1 MYDPMMIQPM
11 RDELDTGRFLKNV
24 NLLPTQNL
32 FQKKKPKSM
41 IYVLN
46 SVCGCS
52 AATARPGV
60 VASLQ
65 GDILPE
71 YLVTS
76 FAGNDVEAVQRV
88 REEFIG
94 YPPSSPCIALFK
106 DGQFVEL
113 IERHQIQGEHPEAI
127 AGFLTAKNIKNT
139 SLKIK
144 KNKKRGCLID
154 RGNFFFM

>member
-11 RDELDTGRFLKNV
+11 RDELIQAGFKECESAEDVEAILE
-24 NLLPTQNL
+24 
-32 FQKKKPKSM
+32 KKPKSM

-65 GDILPE
+65 GDVLPE

-127 AGFLTAKNIKNT
+127 AGFLQQKYQEYFA
-139 SLKIK
+139 
-144 KNKKRGCLID
+144 
-154 RGNFFFM
+154 